1 MRIVLIIFGVI
12 LGCVLGFCSFILLT
26 RWMGTITI
34 DASQISILPLVLF
47 LSISMSVLF
56 GGVIGGLVAARLT
69 KLKPPSTPPVKW
81 KSFE

>member
-47 LSISMSVLF
+47 LPISMSVLF
-56 GGVIGGLVAARLT
+56 GGRSSYQTQTAQYSAGEVEVVRVAF
-69 KLKPPSTPPVKW
+69 PN
-81 KSFE
+81 